1 MPTDYDIG
9 AAIERIEN
17 ELIDS
22 MMRNLKLHLAEEE
35 KMGFDWMMW
44 QVEQLKNLEEYRK
57 KNAEKYGKQFRNIN
71 LRLEHVLEHGRTYG
85 QKEEELRIL
94 QALKEHP
101 ELKRIFKQSG
111 STRIQGGNFFKIN
124 ESKLES
130 LIKATTNDMEKA
142 EYAVLRRCNDQYRK
156 VIFDAQMYA
165 NTGAGTVEKAIDM
178 ATHDFL
184 MRGIDCIEYANGA
197 RHTLSDYADMAIR
210 TAERRA
216 YLMGAGEMRKK
227 WGIATVIV
235 NRRGT
240 MTNGNYGTACPKCIP
255 WLGKVLIDDVWSG
268 GEAYINGKNRQQS
281 AGAKAVPT
289 GKSPI
294 TGRNYPLMSAAIAAG
309 LYHPRCKDVHTTY
322 FEGIS
327 SEPEPVTKEELKRGA
342 EQERQEARQ
351 NYVELQAEKFG
362 RLAKYAL
369 DPENRQKYEAR
380 AEAWKKIRNVRLR
393 TGSMSSAEYAEGEK
407 TKKALKDIADNFP
420 AVSAKTAR
428 EKLLSESKEWAKKM
442 HPKEIRSIT
451 KYAFNMG
458 DRKGNEFF
466 RRLNA
471 ALAGR
476 GKLTSS
482 LKQHA
487 DNISNGI
494 KKFVLREN
502 IICYRGI
509 DLDPTA
515 GIEVGGLYFPQQFL
529 SSSISSHA
537 SFKKKYVMVIY
548 ARRGA
553 TGAYI
558 ENFSPYG
565 ETQKEFLFDKDC
577 VYRILYRRGN
587 KIGIEVFTDG

>member
-227 WGIATVIV
+227 WGVSLVIV

-255 WLGKVLIDDVWSG
+255 WLGKILVDDVYSDG
-268 GEAYINGKNRQQS
+268 RPDGKHQ
-281 AGAKAVPT
+281 
-289 GKSPI
+289 
-294 TGRNYPLMSAAIAAG
+294 LLSAAIQQG
-309 LYHPRCKDVHTTY
+309 FLHPRCRDSYTTY
-322 FEGIS
+322 FPGVSTEAD
-327 SEPEPVTKEELKRGA
+327 PVTKEELQKGA
-342 EQERQEARQ
+342 EQERQEARK
-351 NYVELQAEKFG
+351 NYVDLQAEKFG
-362 RLAKYAL
+362 RLATYAL
-369 DPENRQKYEAR
+369 DPENKRKYEAR
-380 AEAWKKIRNVRLR
+380 ANEWNDELRVRSYGVAPEYTRDEIIDKCETSEDIEKLFPEISFMNGFRNIPLEIQKEIVQGFNYLR
-393 TGSMSSAEYAEGEK
+393 DIFGSKAMPVSCNASRITDYGK
-407 TKKALKDIADNFP
+407 TKLK
-420 AVSAKTAR
+420 
-428 EKLLSESKEWAKKM
+428 L
-442 HPKEIRSIT
+442 
-451 KYAFNMG
+451 
-458 DRKGNEFF
+458 RK
-466 RRLNA
+466 
-471 ALAGR
+471 
-476 GKLTSS
+476 
-482 LKQHA
+482 
-487 DNISNGI
+487 IMI
-494 KKFVLREN
+494 KN
-502 IICYRGI
+502 
-509 DLDPTA
+509 
-515 GIEVGGLYFPQQFL
+515 
-529 SSSISSHA
+529 
-537 SFKKKYVMVIY
+537 
-548 ARRGA
+548 
-553 TGAYI
+553 
-558 ENFSPYG
+558 N
-565 ETQKEFLFDKDC
+565 
-577 VYRILYRRGN
+577 
-587 KIGIEVFTDG
+587 IGIEDAFSTACHEAVHIYDYNRGMISDSILENAFKNLGIKENSKEADELVLDILGWKLYNKYRNDNSELLAYVFEESLYKSENELVKAVMEQLMGSIS

>member
-1 MPTDYDIG
+1 MPADYDIS

-44 QVEQLKNLEEYRK
+44 QVEQLKYLEEYRK
-57 KNAEKYGKQFRNIN
+57 KNAAKYGKQFRNIN
-71 LRLEHVLEHGRTYG
+71 LRLKHVLEHGRTYG
-85 QKEEELRIL
+85 QKEEEMRIL
-94 QALKEHP
+94 QTLKEHP
-101 ELKRIFKQSG
+101 ELRRIFKQSG
-111 STRIQGGNFFKIN
+111 SARVLGGNFFKIN

-156 VIFDAQMYA
+156 IIFDAQMYA

-197 RHTLSDYADMAIR
+197 KHTLSDYADMAIR

-309 LYHPRCKDVHTTY
+309 LYHPRCKDAHTTY

-369 DPENRQKYEAR
+369 DPENRRKYEVR
-380 AEAWKKIRNVRLR
+380 KEKWVVEAGKYHDKATASADPMVRMVFERRERQIR
-393 TGSMSSAEYAEGEK
+393 E
-407 TKKALKDIADNFP
+407 
-420 AVSAKTAR
+420 
-428 EKLLSESKEWAKKM
+428 
-442 HPKEIRSIT
+442 
-451 KYAFNMG
+451 
-458 DRKGNEFF
+458 
-466 RRLNA
+466 
-471 ALAGR
+471 
-476 GKLTSS
+476 
-482 LKQHA
+482 
-487 DNISNGI
+487 
-494 KKFVLREN
+494 
-502 IICYRGI
+502 
-509 DLDPTA
+509 
-515 GIEVGGLYFPQQFL
+515 
-529 SSSISSHA
+529 A
-537 SFKKKYVMVIY
+537 S
-548 ARRGA
+548 
-553 TGAYI
+553 
-558 ENFSPYG
+558 
-565 ETQKEFLFDKDC
+565 
-577 VYRILYRRGN
+577 
-587 KIGIEVFTDG
+587 

>member
-111 STRIQGGNFFKIN
+111 STRVLGGNFFKIN

-156 VIFDAQMYA
+156 IIFDAQMYA
-165 NTGAGTVEKAIDM
+165 NTGAGTVKKAVDM

-227 WGIATVIV
+227 WGASLVIV

-240 MTNGNYGTACPKCIP
+240 MMNGNYGTACPKCIP
-255 WLGKVLIDDVWSG
+255 WLGKILIDDVYSDG
-268 GEAYINGKNRQQS
+268 N
-281 AGAKAVPT
+281 
-289 GKSPI
+289 
-294 TGRNYPLMSAAIAAG
+294 
-309 LYHPRCKDVHTTY
+309 
-322 FEGIS
+322 
-327 SEPEPVTKEELKRGA
+327 
-342 EQERQEARQ
+342 
-351 NYVELQAEKFG
+351 LQ
-362 RLAKYAL
+362 
-369 DPENRQKYEAR
+369 
-380 AEAWKKIRNVRLR
+380 
-393 TGSMSSAEYAEGEK
+393 M
-407 TKKALKDIADNFP
+407 
-420 AVSAKTAR
+420 
-428 EKLLSESKEWAKKM
+428 
-442 HPKEIRSIT
+442 
-451 KYAFNMG
+451 
-458 DRKGNEFF
+458 
-466 RRLNA
+466 
-471 ALAGR
+471 
-476 GKLTSS
+476 
-482 LKQHA
+482 
-487 DNISNGI
+487 
-494 KKFVLREN
+494 
-502 IICYRGI
+502 
-509 DLDPTA
+509 
-515 GIEVGGLYFPQQFL
+515 
-529 SSSISSHA
+529 
-537 SFKKKYVMVIY
+537 
-548 ARRGA
+548 A
-553 TGAYI
+553 T
-558 ENFSPYG
+558 
-565 ETQKEFLFDKDC
+565 
-577 VYRILYRRGN
+577 
-587 KIGIEVFTDG
+587 